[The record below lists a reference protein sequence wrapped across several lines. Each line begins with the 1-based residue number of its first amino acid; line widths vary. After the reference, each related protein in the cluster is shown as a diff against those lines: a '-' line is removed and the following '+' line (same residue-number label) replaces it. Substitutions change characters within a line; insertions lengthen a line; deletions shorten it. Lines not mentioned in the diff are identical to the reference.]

1 MKNDPIK
8 QRMSEL
14 MAPIDQ
20 QILMCDTREDMLMMA
35 CAMMQR
41 TNEIFESHLGIEGRK
56 QMYKDMV

>member
-1 MKNDPIK
+1 MKNDPVK

-56 QMYKDMV
+56 QMYKDQV